1 MNEDCPICYDPF
13 EPNGNNVSKTSCG
26 HQFHTNCILQIRNG
40 TCPICRNRLVND
52 KPKNDIEEHV
62 RQNNEYNRIM
72 EEADELIRIH
82 HNRQHERE
90 LQQRE
95 LEHRAELRLRE
106 FEHKRKLD
114 CERRERELEYK
125 AELRLRE
132 FERKLKQREYN
143 NRTYFASSTVDS
155 DHSDEYTVDHSF
167 KSINKK
173 NIKSGSMDKIKNKH
187 IRLIDQ

>member
-82 HNRQHERE
+82 HIQQHERE

-173 NIKSGSMDKIKNKH
+173 NIKFKNSPNSKILYYQ
-187 IRLIDQ
+187 I